1 MAQAIT
7 RNTGAPL
14 HPAKPWGSF
23 PMSVVNWES
32 KDMFRDYFF
41 SENVPETAQTML
53 LFASPIVIIS
63 NSLTNE
69 IHIQIKGRSSLK
81 TDR

>member
-1 MAQAIT
+1 
-7 RNTGAPL
+7 
-14 HPAKPWGSF
+14 
-23 PMSVVNWES
+23 MSVVNWES

-41 SENVPETAQTML
+41 SENAPEIAQPTL
-53 LFASPIVIIS
+53 LFAFPIVITS

>member
-1 MAQAIT
+1 MN
-7 RNTGAPL
+7 RYTGAPL

-41 SENVPETAQTML
+41 SENAPEIAQPTL
-53 LFASPIVIIS
+53 LFAFPIVITS
-63 NSLTNE
+63 NNLTNE

>member
-1 MAQAIT
+1 MNRYT
-7 RNTGAPL
+7 SVPL

-41 SENVPETAQTML
+41 SENAPRNCAADAAL
-53 LFASPIVIIS
+53 CFPHC
-63 NSLTNE
+63 N
-69 IHIQIKGRSSLK
+69 HIKQFN
-81 TDR
+81 

>member
-1 MAQAIT
+1 
-7 RNTGAPL
+7 
-14 HPAKPWGSF
+14 
-23 PMSVVNWES
+23 MSVVNWES

-41 SENVPETAQTML
+41 SENAPEIAQPTL
-53 LFASPIVIIS
+53 LFAFPIVITS

-69 IHIQIKGRSSLK
+69 IHIQIKERSSLK